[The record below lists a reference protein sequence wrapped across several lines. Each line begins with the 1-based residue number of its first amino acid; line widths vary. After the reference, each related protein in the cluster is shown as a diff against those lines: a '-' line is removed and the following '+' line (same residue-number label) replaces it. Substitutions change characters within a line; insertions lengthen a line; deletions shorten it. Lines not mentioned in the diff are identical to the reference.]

1 MGFLRRDFGAT
12 GLFAMADALN
22 PIQAVVG
29 MITITL
35 FIPCFA
41 SLLMMVKERGMKTAL
56 AMVVIIVPFA
66 FFVGGLF
73 NLLLHAVW

>member
-1 MGFLRRDFGAT
+1 
-12 GLFAMADALN
+12 MADHLS

-41 SLLMMVKERGMKTAL
+41 SLLMMVKEQGLRVAAT
-56 AMVVIIVPFA
+56 MVAIIVPFA

-73 NLLLHAVW
+73 NFALRALW